1 MDLKRGRAAACADSG
16 RVLAGEETDMCV
28 YVCVCVCAHARA
40 CWGKA
45 GVRLECLRGIQQLD
59 SKMGN
64 NGEVS
69 VWDHKSTQS
78 YQVF

>member
-1 MDLKRGRAAACADSG
+1 MDLKRGSADACADSG
-16 RVLAGEETDMCV
+16 RVLAGEETD
-28 YVCVCVCAHARA
+28 VCVCVCARAHARA

-64 NGEVS
+64 TGEVS

>member
-1 MDLKRGRAAACADSG
+1 
-16 RVLAGEETDMCV
+16 MC
-28 YVCVCVCAHARA
+28 VCVCVCARAHARA

-64 NGEVS
+64 TGEVS